1 MEALIWIGAAVS
13 LAGLAGIIRV
23 ILQVRAA
30 RRAGLPE
37 PELRARLQKAIA
49 LNMAALGLS
58 ALGLMM
64 VVIGI
69 TLG

>member
-1 MEALIWIGAAVS
+1 MAALIWIGAAVS
-13 LAGLAGIIRV
+13 LAGLAGIVVV
-23 ILQVRAA
+23 ILRVRAA
-30 RRAGLPE
+30 RRENLPE
-37 PELRARLQKAIA
+37 SDLRARLQKAVA